1 MKSALSY
8 IKYFRSTSQSDYL
21 RYDKSQ
27 SDTAIIIP
35 ATTFW
40 YSFLLT
46 FLMKRMVIKF
56 PSIIAQ
62 PIPQPLS
69 LPMQYN

>member
-1 MKSALSY
+1 MPNISARQV
-8 IKYFRSTSQSDYL
+8 IQIICETI
-21 RYDKSQ
+21 SQ

-35 ATTFW
+35 ATIFW

-46 FLMKRMVIKF
+46 FLMKRMAIKF